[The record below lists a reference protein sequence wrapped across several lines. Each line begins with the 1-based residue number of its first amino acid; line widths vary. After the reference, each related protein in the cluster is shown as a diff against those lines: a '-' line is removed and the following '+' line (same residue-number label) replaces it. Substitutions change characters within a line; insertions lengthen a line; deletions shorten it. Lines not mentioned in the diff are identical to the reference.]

1 MRRIVLVRMMVS
13 LLGMTESV
21 AKSFSTR
28 KCNELGI
35 IKDDDGFVDL
45 DDAKKVFENYK
56 DSKSS
61 KYAEAAAKAL
71 KDWDKVTPEKFQD
84 TVQLKQKDDAFVAA
98 KVLGQLLVWCQEN
111 DYPEIVEQA
120 EVIKNALMEAK
131 WADEEKAGLKKAKP
145 KAPAKK

>member
-1 MRRIVLVRMMVS
+1 MKRIVLVRAMVT

-71 KDWDKVTPEKFQD
+71 KDWDKIDSAKFQE
-84 TVQLKQKDDAFVAA
+84 TIQLKQKDNAFVSA
-98 KVLGQLLVWCQEN
+98 KVLGQLLAWCQEN
-111 DYPEIVEQA
+111 EYPEIVEQA
-120 EVIKNALMEAK
+120 EEIKNTLMEQK

>member
-1 MRRIVLVRMMVS
+1 MKKIVLVRMMVT

-21 AKSFSTR
+21 AKSFATR
-28 KCNELGI
+28 KCNELNI
-35 IKDDDGFVDL
+35 LKDDDGFVDL
-45 DDAKKVFENYK
+45 ADAKKVFENYK
-56 DSKSS
+56 NSKTS
-61 KYAEAAAKAL
+61 KYGEAAAKAL
-71 KDWDKVTPEKFQD
+71 KDWDNVEAEKFQD

-111 DYPEIVEQA
+111 EYPEIVEQA
-120 EVIKNALMEAK
+120 EAIKNTLMEQK